1 MEKKKR
7 FVGNIILIIATILTI
22 AYNDHVLFVDSSN
35 YYVSGLAYA
44 FKYIPIMLVAAFC
57 GSVPSM
63 VCVLVLFF
71 YRCIIYSSFS
81 YLTFIYLMVSIII
94 NELTKKRMFNRIG
107 KTFIVSFII
116 QFTTGPFW
124 GVLLW
129 LLSGRG
135 ISTLTVTHF
144 AMYYMNETLGTW
156 TGCLII
162 YCVFRFLPVE
172 KKLLLENGKYYV
184 DPRILDDDDRYEAE
198 GRSRLSRVVMRV
210 IVFEAIILGVSA
222 EIASNTLVPTM
233 KYVSESEE
241 YEESIEE
248 SWEEIYSTELLE
260 SKVSN
265 SLETEAKLYAQ
276 SVEDQYVLSTG
287 LRDAQ
292 FSVKLAMLISII
304 VIPLS
309 IFVNQYAQR
318 RIAIP
323 IKNLSKAVTDIY
335 NSEELEISRKVSEVH
350 NLDIHT
356 KDEIEELYH
365 AVDLT
370 FYRLMEYIELVK
382 TRQTIEDQL
391 QSEKTAN
398 EAKSR
403 FLSNI
408 SHEIRT
414 PINAVLGF
422 DEMILRETEDETI
435 LGYARDIQGSGR
447 TLLALIN
454 DILDFSKIEAGKME
468 IIPVEYELGSLIN
481 DLVSMATV
489 KANEKKLDFNVSIN
503 KDLPHALYGDEIR
516 VKQCIL
522 NIVNNAIKY
531 TESGSVN
538 LEIDF
543 EKIEKDSIELG
554 NLYEDDSI
562 FLKIKVIDTGI
573 GIKEEDMDKLSAA
586 FERIDEKRNRTIEG
600 TGLGINIVNS
610 LLGMMGSKLNVK
622 SEYGKG
628 SVFYFDIEQKV
639 IDNEPIGNLADN
651 YKQSI
656 KDAKSYV
663 ESFHA
668 PSGRILVVDDTKTN
682 LTVIK
687 GLLKQT
693 QLQVDTATGG
703 MEAIEMVKENV
714 YDMIFL
720 DHRMPE
726 MDGIQT
732 FHAMQETEGNLN
744 IDKPVIA
751 LTANAISGSR
761 EMYYKEGFTNYMSK
775 PVDPAKLEEMILM
788 YLPPEKVSRPGDSD
802 FVSNAEEDNEL
813 ERAAMQELLKVSG
826 VDIEYA
832 IERCGS
838 PVAARDVMKDFRMSI
853 DERSGLIEKY
863 EREDDIANY
872 TIYVHGLKSSA
883 KAIGAIELS
892 EKAEYLEKCGNEK
905 NIEEIRELTPQLLE
919 LYRSYLTKLELFEDD
934 EDENKPEIGV
944 TELEGAY
951 ASIKEFVSASYF
963 DSADDILKMLED
975 YRIPD
980 ECKKKHNEV
989 KRLMSA
995 VDRDAL
1001 LNIL

>member
-1 MEKKKR
+1 
-7 FVGNIILIIATILTI
+7 
-22 AYNDHVLFVDSSN
+22 
-35 YYVSGLAYA
+35 
-44 FKYIPIMLVAAFC
+44 
-57 GSVPSM
+57 
-63 VCVLVLFF
+63 
-71 YRCIIYSSFS
+71 
-81 YLTFIYLMVSIII
+81 
-94 NELTKKRMFNRIG
+94 
-107 KTFIVSFII
+107 
-116 QFTTGPFW
+116 
-124 GVLLW
+124 
-129 LLSGRG
+129 
-135 ISTLTVTHF
+135 
-144 AMYYMNETLGTW
+144 
-156 TGCLII
+156 
-162 YCVFRFLPVE
+162 
-172 KKLLLENGKYYV
+172 
-184 DPRILDDDDRYEAE
+184 
-198 GRSRLSRVVMRV
+198 
-210 IVFEAIILGVSA
+210 
-222 EIASNTLVPTM
+222 
-233 KYVSESEE
+233 
-241 YEESIEE
+241 
-248 SWEEIYSTELLE
+248 
-260 SKVSN
+260 
-265 SLETEAKLYAQ
+265 
-276 SVEDQYVLSTG
+276 
-287 LRDAQ
+287 
-292 FSVKLAMLISII
+292 
-304 VIPLS
+304 
-309 IFVNQYAQR
+309 
-318 RIAIP
+318 
-323 IKNLSKAVTDIY
+323 
-335 NSEELEISRKVSEVH
+335 
-350 NLDIHT
+350 
-356 KDEIEELYH
+356 
-365 AVDLT
+365 
-370 FYRLMEYIELVK
+370 
-382 TRQTIEDQL
+382 
-391 QSEKTAN
+391 
-398 EAKSR
+398 
-403 FLSNI
+403 
-408 SHEIRT
+408 
-414 PINAVLGF
+414 
-422 DEMILRETEDETI
+422 
-435 LGYARDIQGSGR
+435 
-447 TLLALIN
+447 
-454 DILDFSKIEAGKME
+454 
-468 IIPVEYELGSLIN
+468 
-481 DLVSMATV
+481 
-489 KANEKKLDFNVSIN
+489 
-503 KDLPHALYGDEIR
+503 
-516 VKQCIL
+516 
-522 NIVNNAIKY
+522 
-531 TESGSVN
+531 
-538 LEIDF
+538 
-543 EKIEKDSIELG
+543 
-554 NLYEDDSI
+554 
-562 FLKIKVIDTGI
+562 
-573 GIKEEDMDKLSAA
+573 
-586 FERIDEKRNRTIEG
+586 
-600 TGLGINIVNS
+600 
-610 LLGMMGSKLNVK
+610 MMGSKLNVK

-628 SVFYFDIEQKV
+628 SVFYFDIEQMV

-656 KDAKSYV
+656 KNAKSYV

-802 FVSNAEEDNEL
+802 FVSNAEEDNEQEL
-813 ERAAMQELLKVSG
+813 SAMQELLKVSG

-883 KAIGAIELS
+883 RAIGAIELS

-905 NIEEIRELTPQLLE
+905 NIDEIRELTPQLLE